1 LRKGIAKELPPDF
14 DIDTHFKPRYQPW
27 DQRVC
32 LVPNADLFQG
42 IKTGRVSVVTDQIA
56 KFKKRGILLES
67 GKELPADIV
76 VTATGLKMLSCGG
89 IRLSVDGKAVEP
101 GRSLTYKG
109 LMRSDVPNCAACVG
123 YTTASWTLRADLA
136 STYVCRLLNFMDRGG
151 YKQCVPRAADAQVQ
165 AGPLLGLTSGY
176 VQRGVD
182 QFPKQGTKAPW
193 LMRQN
198 YVRDLLT
205 MRYGAIDD
213 GSMVFSKGGDDV
225 AVAAASQPHSVGV
238 QPADAES
245 VDAPAAVSST

>member
-1 LRKGIAKELPPDF
+1 
-14 DIDTHFKPRYQPW
+14 
-27 DQRVC
+27 VC
-32 LVPNADLFQG
+32 LVPNADLFQA
-42 IKTGRVSVVTDQIA
+42 IKTGRVSVETEQIA
-56 KFKKRGILLES
+56 RFTKQGVLLES

-89 IRLSVDGKAVEP
+89 IRLSVDGTAVEP

-109 LMRSDVPNCAACVG
+109 LMLSDVPNCAACVG

-136 STYVCRLLNFMDRGG
+136 STYVCRLLNYMDRAG
-151 YKQCVPRAADAQVQ
+151 YKQCVPRAAETQVQ

-213 GSMVFSKGGDDV
+213 GSMVFSKGGEPV
-225 AVAAASQPHSVGV
+225 AVAAASRPHAIGATS
-238 QPADAES
+238 AEAQS
-245 VDAPAAVSST
+245 APAPAAISST